1 MQQQGTLELQK
12 DSKVPARRGCMS
24 DCSTASGAPLWAWL
38 LLATLLAPGAWSHL
52 SEEEEELLVELH
64 NHYRGQV
71 SPSASA
77 MLPLKWD
84 PTLKVLAEG
93 YSAKCIW
100 NHNPDLE
107 DTGENLYAGTG
118 PLDLRM
124 ALEKWFLEHL
134 NYDFHNNSCDDDKMC
149 GHYTQMV
156 WSDTHRVGCA
166 AHLCNNMEGLVLEK
180 ISFLVCN
187 YYPAGN
193 YEDEHPYAEG
203 DSCSQCPEKLQTCE
217 NNLCVPDKDDN
228 DGSQE
233 EMVEE
238 EGEEEDTLLLP
249 DATIES
255 FHQTDI
261 TTRTRRT
268 TPPLLTPTLFPP
280 LETSKPNFISGEEEE
295 EEEGVLVFPLT
306 TESYHQVDI
315 TTKTSRTIR
324 TSLPLLTPTLPPLLV
339 TPNPNFILGEEEE
352 EREGVLVRPLATTES
367 CHQADS
373 RSPPM
378 TPTPPQREAAM
389 RKEEDSKS
397 GQQEPKMDGLPIIT
411 KSQKDVTITV
421 NEAISCSSP
430 PPMPVLLLYF
440 IFFVLVVLPL

>member
-1 MQQQGTLELQK
+1 MQHQGTLELQK
-12 DSKVPARRGCMS
+12 VGKVPTRRRCMS
-24 DCSTASGAPLWAWL
+24 ASGAPLWAWL
-38 LLATLLAPGAWSHL
+38 LLLGTLLAPGAWSHL

-84 PTLKVLAEG
+84 PALKVLAEG
-93 YSAKCIW
+93 YAAKCIW

-134 NYDFHNNSCDDDKMC
+134 HYDFHNNSCDDDTMC

-166 AHLCNNMEGLVLEK
+166 AHLCNNMEGLAWEK

-193 YEDEHPYAEG
+193 YENEHPYAEG

-228 DGSQE
+228 DGGQE
-233 EMVEE
+233 EVVEE
-238 EGEEEDTLLLP
+238 EGEEEEDMLLLP
-249 DATIES
+249 AATIE
-255 FHQTDI
+255 TDI
-261 TTRTRRT
+261 TTRTST
-268 TPPLLTPTLFPP
+268 TPLLTPTLFPP

-295 EEEGVLVFPLT
+295 EEEGVLVLPLT
-306 TESYHQVDI
+306 TTEPYHQMDI
-315 TTKTSRTIR
+315 TSRTIR
-324 TSLPLLTPTLPPLLV
+324 TTFPLLTPSFS
-339 TPNPNFILGEEEE
+339 PNFILGEEEE
-352 EREGVLVRPLATTES
+352 EREGALVRPLATTES
-367 CHQADS
+367 WHQAGS
-373 RSPPM
+373 TSMTSPPPK
-378 TPTPPQREAAM
+378 TPTTAQRKAAI

-397 GQQEPKMDGLPIIT
+397 GQQEPKTPIIT
-411 KSQKDVTITV
+411 KPQKDMPVTV
-421 NEAISCSSP
+421 NGATSWSSP
-430 PPMPVLLLYF
+430 QPVPVLLLSF
-440 IFFVLVVLPL
+440 IVFIRVVLPL